1 MAVTPKP
8 ASTVILMD
16 QQDRV
21 YLTRRPKTMKF
32 LGGFFVFPG
41 GAVDKE
47 DNVSKCEYIKNWDS
61 NASLNHAHFIA
72 AARELFEEVGVL
84 IARKDDGSSVQLEH
98 EKALEYRRL
107 LVQGKMPFI
116 QLLQQEGLYLNL
128 ESLTYFGSFTTPEDN
143 PYRFETRFFLAQLPE
158 GQSPEPD
165 NYEIEEAF
173 WTTPSEALLAYEK
186 GELPMVPPTILSL
199 RTILNHQKGAPL
211 MLPVIEDKDLQ
222 ILRSKMTKQ

>member
-16 QQDRV
+16 KQDRV
-21 YLTRRPKTMKF
+21 YLTKRPKTMKF

-47 DNVSKCEYIKNWDS
+47 DNVPKCEYIKNWDS
-61 NASLNHAHFIA
+61 NASLNHADFIA

-107 LVQGKMPFI
+107 LVQRKMSFV
-116 QLLQQEGLYLNL
+116 QLLQQERLYLNL
-128 ESLTYFGSFTTPEDN
+128 ESLTYFGCFTTPEDN

-199 RTILNHQKGAPL
+199 RTILNYQNGAPL

-222 ILRSKMTKQ
+222 ILRSKMMKQ